1 MINFIKN
8 IFKRKKSWHSDYT
21 TITRQ
26 LTQEECDFF
35 EAHRGCKIS
44 IEGKAS
50 NMRDSYKIRDALL
63 KKIQQKAITQE
74 NAEKSKSCM
83 SKPLLRNIFI
93 PCRTLQ
99 HNIIDNEFH
108 KPLSYS
114 ALKETLEA
122 IKENKDK

>member
-1 MINFIKN
+1 M
-8 IFKRKKSWHSDYT
+8 
-21 TITRQ
+21 
-26 LTQEECDFF
+26 
-35 EAHRGCKIS
+35 
-44 IEGKAS
+44 
-50 NMRDSYKIRDALL
+50 L
-63 KKIQQKAITQE
+63 KKARAVCQ
-74 NAEKSKSCM
+74 N
-83 SKPLLRNIFI
+83 PFLRNIFI